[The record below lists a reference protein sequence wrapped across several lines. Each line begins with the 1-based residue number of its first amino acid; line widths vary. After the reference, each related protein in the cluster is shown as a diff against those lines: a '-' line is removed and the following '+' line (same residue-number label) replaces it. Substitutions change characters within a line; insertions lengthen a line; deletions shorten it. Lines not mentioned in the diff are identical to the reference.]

1 MALRHQGKPI
11 VRNGLVF
18 CIDPANEKCLT
29 KPIDINVIVKAD
41 YNTTHNHY
49 SLHSSSVNG
58 KDRGTFDTAY
68 DGGGEQD
75 PTLVMFVG
83 DTIKFD
89 MTTYSTLNTADNGE
103 NALWIRTTQGT
114 GTGNAVSTPAAINN
128 GSDDQDI
135 SWTPYNAGTYYYNSV
150 THTNMTGSIT
160 VKNDPKNILDI
171 SGYGQF
177 AAKSASMGKATVVGI
192 SSYTG
197 VGNAIYLNGTSGAS
211 GNYIQLPLGST
222 SEAGENLFG
231 TNWSFDMWA
240 YLDADQA
247 YSTAYANYNYPQGLF
262 TMSSEDDWN
271 TGTTSNS
278 GIAFGW
284 NRVWYYHTL
293 ESNGNNVL
301 RSIYWSDSNN
311 PSVRTWHH
319 FCMTINNG
327 TGTVYLDGQQVAQ
340 TTDSINTTSG
350 DTGQRAIGITDK
362 YSGNYRGCFKGYIGG
377 FKHYTRTLSA
387 TDVST
392 NYNATRGRFGV

>member
-1 MALRHQGKPI
+1 MSLIHQGKPI
-11 VRNGLVF
+11 VRDGLVF
-18 CIDPANEKCLT
+18 CIDPVNDKSLT
-29 KPIDINVIVKAD
+29 KPIDINVTVAALYD
-41 YNTTHNHY
+41 STHDHY
-49 SLHSSSVNG
+49 VMWG
-58 KDRGTFDTAY
+58 KDRGDFDSAPTTN
-68 DGGGEQD
+68 GTND
-75 PTLVMFVG
+75 PSIVMFVG

-89 MTTYSTLNTADNGE
+89 MTTYSTKNTADNGE
-103 NALWIRTTQGT
+103 NALWIKTNQST
-114 GTGNAVSTPAAINN
+114 GSGNAVSTPAAINN
-128 GSDDQDI
+128 GVDDQDI
-135 SWTPYNAGTYYYNSV
+135 SWTPYNAGTYYYNSF
-150 THTNMTGSIT
+150 THSNMRGSIT
-160 VKNDPKNILDI
+160 VKDDPKKILDV

-197 VGNAIYLNGTSGAS
+197 VGNAIYLNGND
-211 GNYIQLPLGST
+211 NYIQLPLGST
-222 SEAGENLFG
+222 SQAGENLFG

-247 YSTAYANYNYPQGLF
+247 YTTAYANYDYPQGLF
-262 TMSSEDDWN
+262 TMSSESDWN
-271 TGTTSNS
+271 SSTTANS

-284 NRVWYYHTL
+284 NRVWYRHTL
-293 ESNGNNVL
+293 ENGNNVQ
-301 RSIYWSDSNN
+301 RSVYWSDSNN

-340 TTDSINTTSG
+340 GTDLMSTYSG
-350 DTGQRAIGITDK
+350 DTGQRAIGVTDY

-387 TDVST
+387 TEVST